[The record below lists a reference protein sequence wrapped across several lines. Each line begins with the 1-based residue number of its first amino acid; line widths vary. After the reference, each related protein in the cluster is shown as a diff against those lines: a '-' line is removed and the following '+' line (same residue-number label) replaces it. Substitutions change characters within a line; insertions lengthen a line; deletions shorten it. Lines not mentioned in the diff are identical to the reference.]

1 VILLNFE
8 KAFRG
13 FYKSVGDKGKKPI
26 LKYKTEDQLKEFNN
40 KIVGY
45 NEANEQ
51 FDSFVGYLS
60 DDYILVDLDNKD
72 SQGEYDSS
80 KTESRKLIDI
90 LEHYGIDTPIVE
102 TPHGH
107 HFYFKVNDYQKDSL
121 KSVSGVYS
129 LIGLKVDYK
138 LGAKFGCACMK
149 ALGEVRPII
158 NDTSEIAELPIFLL
172 NNKAFTNTLKEL
184 EDIKNTTGSR
194 NSFIS
199 KYKYQLL
206 KNGYDELTTYQV
218 LEIINNFIFLDP
230 LPMSELTTLMRQEN
244 IETEKD
250 TTGLNS
256 DSFLFYTANG
266 KLKVNTYKMAEKMIK
281 EYSII
286 KIDNYLYS
294 YDGKYYKKCEKE
306 DIEKGI
312 YRLHKDITLNEL
324 KEVLKKIQLGA
335 DKKKENLD
343 YIALNNGVFNL
354 DTRELES
361 YSKDKITTVHMD
373 IKYVENIDPIY
384 GDPYGGAIKDYI
396 MDLVQNDYEL
406 FCVICEF
413 LGQALYR
420 KVNIL
425 QKCLII
431 KGDKSNGKS
440 KFLEILIKFF
450 GTDNIST
457 LDLKRFE
464 QRFDLSA
471 IVGKMVNIGDDIS
484 GQYIAENSNIK
495 KIITSEMLPIERKGQ
510 DLFDYKPRI
519 TCIFSCNNMPRF
531 DDTTKAVKRRLC
543 ILPFEKT
550 YSQELGNTDPNIV
563 EKLTTPENLS
573 ELFGWSIWGLDRI
586 LRNNGLT
593 NSQKIINLIDD
604 FDKENDPIRAFIEEV
619 AGESEMELKAYF
631 NQKET
636 AMVQVDYQIW
646 CKNNGYKEM
655 NNVNFGK
662 QLKRH
667 IPNLKKDRPRNN
679 FKRIYRYIL

>member
-1 VILLNFE
+1 MNFE

-13 FYKSVGDKGKKPI
+13 FYKSVGDKGKEPI
-26 LKYKTEDQLKEFNN
+26 LKYKTDDQLKEFNN

-51 FDSFVGYLS
+51 FESFVGYLA
-60 DDYILVDLDNKD
+60 DDYVLVDLDNKD
-72 SQGEYDSS
+72 SQGEYNNN
-80 KTESRKLIDI
+80 KTESKKLIEI
-90 LEHYGIDTPIVE
+90 LEHYGINTPIVE

-107 HFYFKVNDYQKDSL
+107 HFYFKVNDYQKESL

-138 LGAKFGCACMK
+138 LGSKKGCACMK
-149 ALGEVRPII
+149 ALGEVRKII
-158 NDTSEIAELPIFLL
+158 NDTSDISGLPAFLL
-172 NNKAFTNTLKEL
+172 NNKLLNNTLKEL

-194 NSFIS
+194 NSFVS

-218 LEIINNFIFLDP
+218 LEIINNFMFLEP

-244 IETEKD
+244 IEAEKD

-256 DSFLFYTANG
+256 DSFLFYTTNG

-286 KIDNYLYS
+286 KIDNCLYS

-354 DTRELES
+354 ETRKLEP
-361 YSKDKITTVHMD
+361 YSKDIIVTKHMD
-373 IKYVENIDPIY
+373 IIY
-384 GDPYGGAIKDYI
+384 NDDVDIITGEPTGTNIKDY
-396 MDLVQNDYEL
+396 MMELVQDDYNL
-406 FCVICEF
+406 FCVLCEF

-550 YSQELGNTDPNIV
+550 YSQELGNTDPKIV

-586 LRNNGLT
+586 LRNKGLT

-679 FKRIYRYIL
+679 FKRITRYIL